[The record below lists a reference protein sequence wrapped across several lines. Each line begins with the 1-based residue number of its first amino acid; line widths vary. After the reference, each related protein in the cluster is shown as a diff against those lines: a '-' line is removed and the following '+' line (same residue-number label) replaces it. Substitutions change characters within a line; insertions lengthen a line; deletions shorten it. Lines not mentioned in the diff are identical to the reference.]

1 MQNVIHKSITDAM
14 GGTRTEAKQQ
24 ALSWLAKQL
33 RWEDTLGHLRN
44 GDDVV
49 IDDAKAA

>member
-1 MQNVIHKSITDAM
+1 MQNVIRKSITDAM

-33 RWEDTLGHLRN
+33 QWENTLGHLRE

-49 IDDAKAA
+49 VDDAKAA

>member
-1 MQNVIHKSITDAM
+1 MQHVIRKSITDAM
-14 GGTRTEAKQQ
+14 GGNRTEAKQQ

-33 RWEDTLGHLRN
+33 QWEDTLSHLRA

-49 IDDAKAA
+49 ADDAKAA